1 MFKFKKVIIPAL
13 LAIAFASNASAL
25 NYKGK
30 FKKKSY
36 KISGAWALLEIEGHQ
51 VISFHDNF
59 KTENGSDL
67 KLVLSKKSIKRLDK
81 NPEFKAPISLGLI
94 KSTSGDQHYIVPK
107 SVNLEDYKSVLI
119 HSEANNV
126 LWGGFDIP
134 QDNSFDD
141 DNDRDTSDVFD
152 DSSFDDSADSFGS

>member
-59 KTENGSDL
+59 KTEKGSDL
-67 KLVLSKKSIKRLDK
+67 KLVLSKKSLKRLNK
-81 NPEFKAPISLGLI
+81 NPEFKAPVSLGLI
-94 KSTSGDQHYIVPK
+94 KSTSGDQYYIVPK

-119 HSEANNV
+119 HSEASNV

-134 QDNSFDD
+134 QDDAWGEGSGNDENFQEDD
-141 DNDRDTSDVFD
+141 DRD
-152 DSSFDDSADSFGS
+152 DSSFGS